1 MIRTNIVTIMA
12 QAYRILGKNVPP
24 HYLSI
29 ATLATVGGVIGYFKM
44 TGKKEEKASTPV
56 APAKDDIDIEALLQS
71 FVAQEGEKN
80 RFLLMFMLFIFF

>member
-1 MIRTNIVTIMA
+1 MA

-44 TGKKEEKASTPV
+44 TGKKEEKASTPI

-80 RFLLMFMLFIFF
+80 RVLLMFMLFIFF

>member
-1 MIRTNIVTIMA
+1 MIRTNIVTNMA

-24 HYLSI
+24 HSLSI

-71 FVAQEGEKN
+71 FVAQEGEKK
-80 RFLLMFMLFIFF
+80 